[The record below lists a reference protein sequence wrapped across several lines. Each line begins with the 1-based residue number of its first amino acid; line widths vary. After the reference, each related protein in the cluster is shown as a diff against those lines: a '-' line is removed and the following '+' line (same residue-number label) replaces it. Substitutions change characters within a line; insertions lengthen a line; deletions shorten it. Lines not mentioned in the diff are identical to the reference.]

1 MIRII
6 NKFRGWL
13 HKAGHLSIY
22 KYREVINGIVQI
34 FFKNLA
40 FVRYV
45 QSFHKLMLKIYLI
58 CVSITFSMINLLN
71 ITFCMFTNIINS
83 YVTFVNICDLLNE
96 FLNPVRYEA
105 INIDNSWERENQLSS
120 RVQPLVGGMITL

>member
-1 MIRII
+1 
-6 NKFRGWL
+6 
-13 HKAGHLSIY
+13 
-22 KYREVINGIVQI
+22 
-34 FFKNLA
+34 
-40 FVRYV
+40 
-45 QSFHKLMLKIYLI
+45 
-58 CVSITFSMINLLN
+58 
-71 ITFCMFTNIINS
+71 MFTNIINS